1 MDLVCIF
8 FLTLE
13 LVTLVVTCYA
23 YEVTLHRHAALV
35 ESDVIVESGHS
46 SGMQRRVSYCL
57 HKCRGSHALLPL
69 TPSSLS

>member
-13 LVTLVVTCYA
+13 LVTLVVTCYG

-35 ESDVIVESGHS
+35 
-46 SGMQRRVSYCL
+46 
-57 HKCRGSHALLPL
+57 
-69 TPSSLS
+69 

>member
-23 YEVTLHRHAALV
+23 YAVTLHRHAALV

-46 SGMQRRVSYCL
+46 YFRDAKAGFVL
-57 HKCRGSHALLPL
+57 FA
-69 TPSSLS
+69 